1 MRPLAK
7 YVLVL
12 LGVGLLAFGA
22 IAPPEHCPTVT
33 SPQLRAAATETVDWF
48 ARNQNADGT
57 WLYLYDADTGTTA
70 PDYNVVRHAGAVM
83 GLFQAAAAEIPG
95 ALESADAGLAWARD
109 RLLERHDWAALSYR
123 GETPTGATALL
134 VAGLAQRREATGDRS
149 YDDLLEQLGR
159 FLADQVEPSGAVL
172 AYFSVATN
180 KPVPGAYSKYYT
192 GEAYWALA
200 FLHRV
205 FPAGGWGEPAGQVG
219 HYLATQRDDAEGYWP
234 DLPDHWAA
242 YGLSEWTEPLTASEV
257 AYARRQAELFG
268 SQVRWVSQRFGPW
281 GLLVRGPH
289 QPRGGGYGVVGEALT
304 GLWRVSARDPRLA
317 SLEGPLSER
326 AQCLAGLAIEAQS
339 QTGSDRV
346 RGAWFRDGST
356 RMDDQQHA
364 LAALLRTVAIVDAD
378 DTSRSAAPLALWAVA
393 LLAMINPL
401 RLAFA
406 LPRYRPSAPVPSA
419 PNPSAPTPAA
429 APPPP
434 PPGEA
439 GAVGA
444 GQAGESSR
452 AGAAGAGQAGESS
465 PAGAVPA
472 PGGAGAVAPAGVRGT
487 AVHQPGGASSQRDV
501 VRLAA
506 LGGGFGALLVLV
518 LAVASIPLVEAMN
531 VSNPALRIA
540 AGSVGAIVAVAALSA
555 PPPRPELGLSGW
567 RAVVMPVAI
576 PLMAGPGLVM
586 LAISARADRG
596 VGPLAVILAVGVA
609 LLAAA
614 AAWLPVT
621 GAGARVSVWAGRL
634 VTALAVATSILLVID
649 GILDV

>member
-22 IAPPEHCPTVT
+22 TAPPEHRPTVT
-33 SPQLRAAATETVDWF
+33 SPQLRAAATKTVDWF

-57 WLYLYDADTGTTA
+57 WLYLYDADTGTAA

-83 GLFQAAAAEIPG
+83 GLYQAAAAEIPG
-95 ALESADAGLAWARD
+95 ALDSADAGLAWARD

-289 QPRGGGYGVVGEALT
+289 QPRGGGYGVVGEALS

-339 QTGSDRV
+339 QTGSDQV

-393 LLAMINPL
+393 LLAMVNPL

-406 LPRYRPSAPVPSA
+406 LPRYRPSGPVPSA
-419 PNPSAPTPAA
+419 PNPSAPNPAA

-434 PPGEA
+434 APGE
-439 GAVGA
+439 
-444 GQAGESSR
+444 
-452 AGAAGAGQAGESS
+452 
-465 PAGAVPA
+465 
-472 PGGAGAVAPAGVRGT
+472 AGAVAPAGVRGT
-487 AVHQPGGASSQRDV
+487 AVHQPGGASSRRDV

-518 LAVASIPLVEAMN
+518 LAVASILLVEAMN

-555 PPPRPELGLSGW
+555 PPPRPELGLTGW

-634 VTALAVATSILLVID
+634 VTGIAVATSILLVID

>member
-57 WLYLYDADTGTTA
+57 WLYLYDADTGTAA

-83 GLFQAAAAEIPG
+83 GLYQAAAAEIPG

-234 DLPDHWAA
+234 ALPDHWAA

-289 QPRGGGYGVVGEALT
+289 QPRGGGYGVVGEALS

-339 QTGSDRV
+339 QTGSDQV

-393 LLAMINPL
+393 LLAMVNPL

-406 LPRYRPSAPVPSA
+406 LPRYRPSGPVPSA
-419 PNPSAPTPAA
+419 PNPSAPNPAA

-434 PPGEA
+434 APGE
-439 GAVGA
+439 
-444 GQAGESSR
+444 
-452 AGAAGAGQAGESS
+452 
-465 PAGAVPA
+465 
-472 PGGAGAVAPAGVRGT
+472 AGAVAPAGVRGT
-487 AVHQPGGASSQRDV
+487 AVHQPGGASSRRDV

-518 LAVASIPLVEAMN
+518 LAVASILLVEAMN

-555 PPPRPELGLSGW
+555 PPPRPELGLTGW